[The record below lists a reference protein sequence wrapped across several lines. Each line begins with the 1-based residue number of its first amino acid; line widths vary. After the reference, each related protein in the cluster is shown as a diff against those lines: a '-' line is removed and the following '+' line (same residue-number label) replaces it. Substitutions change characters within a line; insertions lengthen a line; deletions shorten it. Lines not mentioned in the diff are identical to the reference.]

1 MIVRAG
7 VLLEHQ
13 SRAGRHYDWL
23 VEAPAAPPGRGAL
36 VSFRV
41 ALPTARWA
49 AAGRLTLERIG
60 DHRRAYLRYEGPIG
74 GGRGRVRRV
83 DGGMVQVRSWS
94 LDRAVL
100 ALRWRGFAGVVELH
114 RRGGSFWQAVCRPDS
129 AGEEAVGRRVDLGR
143 IGRR

>member
-13 SRAGRHYDWL
+13 SGVGRHYDWL
-23 VEAPAAPPGRGAL
+23 IEAPTAPPGRGAL

-41 ALPTARWA
+41 GLPSACWA
-49 AAGRLTLERIG
+49 AAGRLTLERVG

-83 DGGMVQVRSWS
+83 DGGTVQVRSWS
-94 LDRAVL
+94 SDRAVL
-100 ALRWRGFAGVVELH
+100 ALRWRGFAGVVELR
-114 RRGGSFWQAVCRPDS
+114 RRGGAIWQAVARREPVGGAADHP
-129 AGEEAVGRRVDLGR
+129 AGLGR